1 MFYKVF
7 TFELRG
13 ARSNH
18 VNFLDFP
25 EDLNNKIK
33 DAILWGNT
41 NKRTGAD
48 PEILERGGPEAIMCK
63 FLERG
68 GPEAIICK
76 FLERGG
82 PEAIIC
88 KFLERGGPEAI
99 ICKFLERGGPE
110 AIICKFL
117 ERGGPEAIICKF
129 LERGGPKSLIK
140 MAFECSSQSFS
151 FKSFA
156 NNYSTKKGAWASPLN
171 LPLKKNHLVKINLF
185 PFL

>member
-41 NKRTGAD
+41 NKRTDAD
-48 PEILERGGPEAIMCK
+48 PEI
-63 FLERG
+63 
-68 GPEAIICK
+68 
-76 FLERGG
+76 
-82 PEAIIC
+82 
-88 KFLERGGPEAI
+88 
-99 ICKFLERGGPE
+99 
-110 AIICKFL
+110 L

-156 NNYSTKKGAWASPLN
+156 NNYSIKKGAWAPPLN